1 MTQVQN
7 LAHLID
13 LCEQNKSEFFVMLR
27 GGLRSSKN
35 IYFDGREFEV
45 IHEIDF
51 SSESMTIKEL
61 CASRVG
67 NAMSVGALYCYE

>member
-7 LAHLID
+7 LANLID

-45 IHEIDF
+45 INEIDF
-51 SSESMTIKEL
+51 SSQNMTAEEL
-61 CASRVG
+61 SASIIG
-67 NAMSVGALYCYE
+67 KAMNAGALYCYE